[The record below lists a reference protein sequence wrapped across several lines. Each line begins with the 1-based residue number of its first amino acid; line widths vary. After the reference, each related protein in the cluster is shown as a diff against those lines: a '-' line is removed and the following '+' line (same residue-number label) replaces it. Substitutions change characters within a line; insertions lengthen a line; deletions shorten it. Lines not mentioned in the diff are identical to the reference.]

1 MKTHCLI
8 FLAIGDLVSPIELPF
23 PDKCGGRTNPPLRT
37 KDISV
42 LDLLG
47 NRAVGP
53 GAPVSLVPRAT
64 RDVYSYVGRQ
74 LTNVLTF

>member
-8 FLAIGDLVSPIELPF
+8 FLAIGDLVSLIDPLS
-23 PDKCGGRTNPPLRT
+23 GQVLGRTNPPLRT

-47 NRAVGP
+47 NRAVEP
-53 GAPVSLVPRAT
+53 GAAVSLVPRAT
-64 RDVYSYVGRQ
+64 QDVCSYVDRQ